1 MTSELATKKRIS
13 NKGRSKFKKN
23 MYMYLLLAPALIAV
37 IVFSYCP
44 LGGILIAFKDYD
56 VLMGFAKSPWVG
68 LKHFITIFTMPNF
81 LQAIKN
87 TLIYSSVLIFGYFPF
102 PIILALM
109 FNEVKCTKFKKI
121 SQTITYLPHF
131 LSWIS
136 VIGFCYSLFALNGT
150 FNDVLAWIFGENY
163 ERKNILLDSKNF
175 LGILFFSKT
184 WKDIGWASILYL
196 AAITGIDPSLYESA
210 RIDGCNKLKQVWHIT
225 LPGIRVT
232 CVISLV
238 MAVGNLVNTSF
249 EQIYGFQN
257 VYIQEETEVINTLI
271 YRQGIQSA
279 QYSPATAFGLIQGLV
294 SLLLVTVSNAISKKI
309 FEVSIW

>member
-1 MTSELATKKRIS
+1 M
-13 NKGRSKFKKN
+13 
-23 MYMYLLLAPALIAV
+23 
-37 IVFSYCP
+37 
-44 LGGILIAFKDYD
+44 
-56 VLMGFAKSPWVG
+56 
-68 LKHFITIFTMPNF
+68 
-81 LQAIKN
+81 
-87 TLIYSSVLIFGYFPF
+87 
-102 PIILALM
+102 
-109 FNEVKCTKFKKI
+109 
-121 SQTITYLPHF
+121 
-131 LSWIS
+131 
-136 VIGFCYSLFALNGT
+136 
-150 FNDVLAWIFGENY
+150 
-163 ERKNILLDSKNF
+163 
-175 LGILFFSKT
+175 FFSKT

-210 RIDGCNKLKQVWHIT
+210 SIDGCNKLKQVWHIT

-294 SLLLVTVSNAISKKI
+294 SLLLVTVSNTISKKI

>member
-1 MTSELATKKRIS
+1 MTSELAMKQKTNSKK
-13 NKGRSKFKKN
+13 KAKLKKN
-23 MYMYLLLAPALIAV
+23 LYMYLLLAPAVLAV
-37 IVFSYCP
+37 IIFCYCP
-44 LGGILIAFKDYD
+44 LGGILIAFKDYN
-56 VLMGFAKSPWVG
+56 VLSGFFKSPWVG
-68 LKHFITIFTMPNF
+68 LKHFVSIFTMPNF
-81 LQAIKN
+81 LSAIKN

-109 FNEVKCTKFKKI
+109 FNEVRWTKFKKV

-150 FNDVLAWIFGENY
+150 VQDVMAAVFGEGY

-175 LGILFFSKT
+175 LWILFISQT
-184 WKDIGWASILYL
+184 WKNIGWSSILYL
-196 AAITGIDPSLYESA
+196 AAITGIDPSLYEAAS
-210 RIDGCNKLKQVWHIT
+210 IDGCNRLRQVWHIT

-232 CVISLV
+232 CVISLI

-279 QYSPATAFGLIQGLV
+279 QYSPATAFGLVQGLV
-294 SLLLVTVSNAISKKI
+294 SLLLVITANTVSKKI

>member
-13 NKGRSKFKKN
+13 NKGRGKFKKN

-87 TLIYSSVLIFGYFPF
+87 TLIYSSFLIFGYFPF

-150 FNDVLAWIFGENY
+150 FIDVLAWIF
-163 ERKNILLDSKNF
+163 
-175 LGILFFSKT
+175 
-184 WKDIGWASILYL
+184 
-196 AAITGIDPSLYESA
+196 
-210 RIDGCNKLKQVWHIT
+210 
-225 LPGIRVT
+225 
-232 CVISLV
+232 
-238 MAVGNLVNTSF
+238 
-249 EQIYGFQN
+249 
-257 VYIQEETEVINTLI
+257 
-271 YRQGIQSA
+271 
-279 QYSPATAFGLIQGLV
+279 
-294 SLLLVTVSNAISKKI
+294 
-309 FEVSIW
+309 

>member
-1 MTSELATKKRIS
+1 MTAELETGKRTGSKKRA
-13 NKGRSKFKKN
+13 KFKKN
-23 MYMYLLLAPALIAV
+23 MYMYFLLAPALIAV
-37 IVFSYCP
+37 IIFAYCP

-56 VLMGFAKSPWVG
+56 VLLGFAKSPWVG
-68 LKHFITIFTMPNF
+68 FKHFVTIFTMPNF

-87 TLIYSSVLIFGYFPF
+87 TLVYSSILIFGYFPF

-109 FNEVKCTKFKKI
+109 FNEVKCTKFKKV

-136 VIGFCYSLFALNGT
+136 VIGFCYSLLALNGGV
-150 FNDVLAWIFGENY
+150 NDLLAWILGEGY
-163 ERKNILLDSKNF
+163 ERKNILLDSKYF
-175 LGILFFSKT
+175 VGVLFFTKT

-196 AAITGIDPSLYESA
+196 AAITGIDPSLYEAAS
-210 RIDGCNKLKQVWHIT
+210 IDGCNKLKQVWHVT

-232 CVISLV
+232 CVISLI

-279 QYSPATAFGLIQGLV
+279 QYSPATAFGLFQGLV
-294 SLLLVTVSNAISKKI
+294 SLLLVTLSNTISKKL
-309 FEVSIW
+309 FEVGIW